1 MSSFINKFLG
11 LVKNIFTGKKKEFNH
26 EPEIIHESESE
37 IESKTEASPQNFTH
51 EHKISEQGA
60 IYEPEAKLN
69 PELQP
74 EIESASTLQPQP
86 ESETESSSQ
95 DFTQEHEILD
105 QEVIYEPETQTES
118 GSQPQPEAWPESE
131 AEPEPEP
138 EAKSKITHEYDYT
151 QLEQKIRNIITQHY
165 NYSGFMIHD
174 TAGYSRFRT
183 YARNYE
189 LELPASDSELRK
201 LIIHSGTL
209 IDGIVYVFS
218 HDDVQ
223 RMLCEVQRML
233 NEGVNVIYFRD
244 LESFIEDSNL
254 CINLSDRRAVCEI
267 LRDNYDE
274 YIFTDLYMERPE
286 RKNFRSYMEGLKYIL
301 AKYFPDGFDSDYAL
315 LRKYAE
321 RENIILSGND
331 KALKRE
337 TDALRE

>member
-11 LVKNIFTGKKKEFNH
+11 LVKNVFTGKKKEFNH

-37 IESKTEASPQNFTH
+37 IELQPVPE
-51 EHKISEQGA
+51 SEPRFEP
-60 IYEPEAKLN
+60 EPEA
-69 PELQP
+69 QQ
-74 EIESASTLQPQP
+74 ES
-86 ESETESSSQ
+86 
-95 DFTQEHEILD
+95 
-105 QEVIYEPETQTES
+105 
-118 GSQPQPEAWPESE
+118 ESE

-138 EAKSKITHEYDYT
+138 EPEITHEYDYT

-183 YARNYE
+183 YARDYE

-201 LIIHSGTL
+201 LIISSGTL

-233 NEGVNVIYFRD
+233 DDGVNVIYFRD

-254 CINLSDRRAVCEI
+254 YINLSDRRAVCEI

-274 YIFTDLYMERPE
+274 YIFSDLYMERPE
-286 RKNFRSYMEGLKYIL
+286 RKKFRSYMEGLKYIL
-301 AKYFPDGFDSDYAL
+301 AKYFPDGFNSDYAL